1 MIPTDEVAQEV
12 LRSIRQIVRSISLHS
27 KTLQRDV
34 GLTVPQFLCLRALY
48 DLERAE
54 RDEEITVADLSE
66 RVHLSPATVSRII
79 DRLVAGGLVLR
90 ERGTMD
96 RRRVALSL
104 TAAGMERVQ
113 TLPSPLQETF
123 IRGLSEL
130 PRSEQLQMLTSLRRV
145 AALMNAIDLDAAPL
159 LAPDEDV
166 KS

>member
-12 LRSIRQIVRSISLHS
+12 LRSIRQIVRSISIHS

-34 GLTVPQFLCLRALY
+34 GLTVPQLLCLRALFE
-48 DLERAE
+48 LERDDA
-54 RDEEITVADLSE
+54 DEITVADISE

-79 DRLVAGGLVLR
+79 DRLVAAGLVIR
-90 ERGTMD
+90 ERGTID
-96 RRRVALSL
+96 RRRVSLSL

-113 TLPSPLQETF
+113 TLPSPLQEKF
-123 IRGLSEL
+123 LRGLGEL
-130 PRSEQLQMLTSLRRV
+130 PRPDQLQLLASLRRV
-145 AALMNAIDLDAAPL
+145 AALMDAIDLDAAPL

>member
-12 LRSIRQIVRSISLHS
+12 LRSIRQIVRSISIHS
-27 KTLQRDV
+27 KTLLRDV
-34 GLTVPQFLCLRALY
+34 GLTVPQLLCLRALF
-48 DLERAE
+48 DLEQH
-54 RDEEITVADLSE
+54 DEITVADISE

-79 DRLVAGGLVLR
+79 DRLVAAKLVTR
-90 ERGTMD
+90 ERGTID

-104 TAAGMERVQ
+104 TPAGMERVQ

-123 IRGLSEL
+123 LQKLGEL
-130 PRSEQLQMLTSLRRV
+130 PRPDQLQLLAALRRV
-145 AALMNAIDLDAAPL
+145 AALMNAMDLDAAPL